1 MSPTNGAA
9 RHPAGPDDLP
19 LFERDLAQRLAS
31 QGAHGVR
38 AEVSWMAKPVAAFK
52 VTLHE
57 DDRQET
63 FGVPVR
69 VLAADRDG
77 RTFDRIVADALRR
90 LRGRAG
96 H

>member
-1 MSPTNGAA
+1 MTPTNGAA
-9 RHPAGPDDLP
+9 RHPSGPADLP
-19 LFERDLAQRLAS
+19 LFEGDLAQRLSA

-38 AEVSWMAKPVAAFK
+38 AEVAWMAKPVAAFR

-57 DDRQET
+57 DDRRET

-90 LRGRAG
+90 LRR
-96 H
+96 